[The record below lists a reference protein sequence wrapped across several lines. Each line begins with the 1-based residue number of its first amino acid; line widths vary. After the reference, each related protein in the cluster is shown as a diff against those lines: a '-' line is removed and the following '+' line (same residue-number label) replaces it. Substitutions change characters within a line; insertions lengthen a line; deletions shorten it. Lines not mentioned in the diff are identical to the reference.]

1 MKCPYCGKDMIK
13 GVIQSSSALKWSM
26 KKYVFASEELHS
38 DVIHICKGSRFTG
51 FSAAAYNCISCNK
64 IIIDYGCLEDE

>member
-13 GVIQSSSALKWSM
+13 GVIQSSGALKWSM

-38 DVIHICKGSRFTG
+38 DVIHICKSSRFTG
-51 FSAAAYNCISCNK
+51 FSAAAYNCISRNK
-64 IIIDYGCLEDE
+64 IIIDYGSSEDE